1 MEYKPLYK
9 VAEVSKILLMNSSSV
24 YKLIKSGELPAI
36 KLGEL
41 KVRGRDLER
50 FIDNLPVYTGDEN
63 KKYPSFDG

>member
-9 VAEVSKILLMNSSSV
+9 VAEVSKILLINTSAV

-36 KLGEL
+36 KLGEM

-50 FIDNLPVYTGDEN
+50 FIDNYPAYTGDE
-63 KKYPSFDG
+63 SL